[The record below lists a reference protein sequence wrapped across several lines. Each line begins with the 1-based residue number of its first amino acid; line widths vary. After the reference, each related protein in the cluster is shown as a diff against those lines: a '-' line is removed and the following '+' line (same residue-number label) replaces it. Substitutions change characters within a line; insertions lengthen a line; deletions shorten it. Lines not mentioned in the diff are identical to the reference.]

1 MNIQKFHQYLI
12 LEGNTPEDYM
22 EQALKEIKAKLDP
35 IFDSE
40 KVKTLKDF
48 KNVNLE
54 LLNNPTVDNW
64 APLCRSLKYKFSDDG
79 NTVYELT
86 FTIDLKDAV
95 NPKPDEDFKTSEI
108 KKIHV
113 NFKKYTTEGSSLN
126 MLGQLMDR
134 TVEPSQINPDYL
146 IQLKLDLD
154 EGKTETEEEEFK
166 IETGKEE
173 KPAQGQA
180 QKPAQI
186 QAQKPAQGQQPAEE
200 SKTEQTPP
208 PAQGQV

>member
-1 MNIQKFHQYLI
+1 MQIQKFREYLI

-22 EQALKEIKAKLDP
+22 SNLLNDIQVKLEP
-35 IFDSE
+35 VFDTE

-48 KNVNLE
+48 KNVDLQ
-54 LLNNPTVDNW
+54 LLNDPKVDNF
-64 APLCRSLKYKFSDDG
+64 AATARSLKYKFTDDG

-86 FTIDLKDAV
+86 FTINLKDAI
-95 NPKPDEDFKTSEI
+95 NPKPDEDYKTSEI
-108 KKIHV
+108 KKVHV
-113 NFKKYTTEGSSLN
+113 GFKKYNTEGTSLN
-126 MLGQLMDR
+126 MVGQLMDR
-134 TVEPSQINPDYL
+134 SVSPDQINPDFL

-166 IETGKEE
+166 IETGEE

-180 QKPAQI
+180 QKPAQG
-186 QAQKPAQGQQPAEE
+186 QAQGQKPAQQPAEE
-200 SKTEQTPP
+200 SEEQTPP